1 MSVIQVSD
9 AAVAVARTRTIGLN
23 LVHPLRTPI
32 TSQAL
37 TAANQAPTAA
47 NLNATTEVM
56 LCDSVFM
63 IPCATLQMMPRLAC
77 CHSLHS

>member
-1 MSVIQVSD
+1 MSVIHVSD

-32 TSQAL
+32 TSQA
-37 TAANQAPTAA
+37 PTAA

-56 LCDSVFM
+56 LRQRVHDIVGSKVVPWIAF
-63 IPCATLQMMPRLAC
+63 PFFRDFDT
-77 CHSLHS
+77 